1 MEIWKSIPG
10 HEGYE
15 VSNHGRVRSIDRVI
29 SKTVMGR
36 EIKQPRLGR
45 LLALGTHRK
54 GYLVVKTKG
63 GKFSKVHRLVAMAF
77 VDGDQSLQVN
87 HKNGIKTDNRPEN
100 LEWISSRDNLM
111 HGLYVLNSRTG
122 SIVSSDIGKRCKK
135 GCWLHRAPRCSNAVF
150 SSGHPQTKF
159 APFGIH
165 PCYPSS
171 AERQIQKH
179 INRCPC

>member
-10 HEGYE
+10 HDGYE
-15 VSNHGRVRSIDRVI
+15 VSNFGRVRSIDRII
-29 SKTVMGR
+29 SKIVMGK
-36 EIKQPRLGR
+36 EVKQPRLGR
-45 LLALGTHRK
+45 LLTLGSHRK

-100 LEWISSRDNLM
+100 LEWISNRDNLL

-122 SIVSSDIGKRCKK
+122 ASAPKKVLVTNGQESMNFRSIMDAARYLKVSDSAVRQAKRRKSTCC
-135 GCWLHRAPRCSNAVF
+135 G
-150 SSGHPQTKF
+150 
-159 APFGIH
+159 
-165 PCYPSS
+165 Y
-171 AERQIQKH
+171 QI
-179 INRCPC
+179 I